1 MFPLTAQLIEG
12 LTFHVISKSEIE
24 HEVWQYCGTV

>member
-1 MFPLTAQLIEG
+1 MSPLTAQLIEE
-12 LTFHVISKSEIE
+12 LTSHVISKSEIQ